1 MKRKFTFGD
10 FVLHAMLAVLAFFA
24 IFPFYYVLI
33 VSFADP
39 AQFLK
44 RLLYILPY
52 GFDFSSYAIL
62 FMENSMFNAFGVS
75 LFVTLTGA
83 MLSMTLTTTAS
94 YALSKKQTPLRM
106 VVLYMILFTM
116 FFSGQLI
123 PYYVLIKSLGMR
135 NSLTV
140 MIIPAALNTFYLII
154 LKNYFLT
161 VPKSLE
167 ESAKIDGANDITV
180 LFRILVPISLPILA
194 SITLFYSVDKWND
207 WWMAMLFLDDKKLWP
222 LQMVL
227 KDLIANISASSHSPI
242 GKLMA
247 VKFKRMNPQSVK
259 MAAVIV
265 TCVPIFIVYPFLQK
279 YFTKGIMIG
288 SIKE

>member
-83 MLSMTLTTTAS
+83 VLSMTLTTTAS